1 MKKSFVLPIILVVM
15 FSLSMMAASQANAAT
30 AATEKLSLDNSSGT
44 VGFDVTG
51 YAYQLTDGSAYL
63 IVAVIASTNYT
74 AITSGSGT
82 DAYFTL
88 HISSVSVSSS
98 TLVPIHIG
106 VTTDGA
112 TTPTY
117 DATVYFT
124 LNPASIPG
132 QNFFTGIIG
141 PLIII
146 GVVVGLAGMFIFTK
160 RRS

>member
-1 MKKSFVLPIILVVM
+1 MFVMLL
-15 FSLSMMAASQANAAT
+15 AASFMLAASTVNAAST
-30 AATEKLSLDNSSGT
+30 ATVQLDNSSGT

-63 IVAVIASTNYT
+63 IVAVIAGANYT
-74 AITSGSGT
+74 AVTSGTGT

-88 HISSVSVSSS
+88 PISSVSVSSS
-98 TLVPIHIG
+98 TLVPVHIG
-106 VTTDGA
+106 ITTDGS
-112 TTPTY
+112 TTTTY
-117 DATVYFT
+117 ISTTYYT

-146 GVVVGLAGMFIFTK
+146 GVVVGLAGMFIFNR

>member
-1 MKKSFVLPIILVVM
+1 MRKALVLPILFGVLM
-15 FSLSMMAASQANAAT
+15 ALSLFAGSSNASLQA
-30 AATEKLSLDNSSGT
+30 EKLSLDSSSGT
-44 VGFDVTG
+44 VGFDVSG

-63 IVAVIASTNYT
+63 IVAVVASTNYT

-82 DAYFTL
+82 DFYWKIAL
-88 HISSVSVSSS
+88 SSVTVSSS
-98 TLVPIHIG
+98 TTVPIHIG

-112 TTPTY
+112 TTTTY
-117 DATVYFT
+117 DTTVYYT

-146 GVVVGLAGMFIFTK
+146 GVVVGLASMFVM
-160 RRS
+160 RRKMRG